1 MALEDRVKALEE
13 EVSILKDQIR
23 NTLLEIQE
31 QVLIHYYPEL
41 RARDTAPADA
51 ALPTGRALAWQR
63 GQPSPPALQRF
74 SLAEA
79 EAGEEA
85 EGAGGPAAGDQGPAE
100 APVKAAPGAEGGS
113 DWASV
118 SRLVAWAGES
128 VERIGKER
136 TVKAIEAATESGY
149 LEPQAR
155 DILLR
160 LVALSD
166 AEPATPRASL
176 KAIGEVLQGLS
187 QALGHPA
194 GGDAEQRFLREVRLG

>member
-41 RARDTAPADA
+41 RARDAAPVDVPLA
-51 ALPTGRALAWQR
+51 AGRASAWQR
-63 GQPSPPALQRF
+63 GQPSLPALQRF
-74 SLAEA
+74 SLAEP
-79 EAGEEA
+79 EASEETEGE
-85 EGAGGPAAGDQGPAE
+85 GPAAGGQAPAP
-100 APVKAAPGAEGGS
+100 APVKAAPGTEGGS
-113 DWASV
+113 GWASV

-136 TVKAIEAATESGY
+136 TAKAIEAAAESGY

-166 AEPATPRASL
+166 AEPAAPRASL

-194 GGDAEQRFLREVRLG
+194 GSDVEQRFLREVRLG

>member
-41 RARDTAPADA
+41 RARDAAPVDVPLA
-51 ALPTGRALAWQR
+51 AGRAPAWQR
-63 GQPSPPALQRF
+63 GQPSLPALQRF
-74 SLAEA
+74 SLAEP
-79 EAGEEA
+79 EASEETERA
-85 EGAGGPAAGDQGPAE
+85 EGSAAGGQAVAP
-100 APVKAAPGAEGGS
+100 APVKAAPGTEGGS
-113 DWASV
+113 GWASV

-136 TVKAIEAATESGY
+136 TAKAVEAAAESGY

-166 AEPATPRASL
+166 AEPAAPRASL
-176 KAIGEVLQGLS
+176 KAVGEVLQGLS

-194 GGDAEQRFLREVRLG
+194 GSDVEQRFLREVRLG